1 MLILSIFLQIS
12 ENTVWSYCVA
22 IFFYVMQDFILHSLG
37 YANSNTTMKEEI

>member
-12 ENTVWSYCVA
+12 KNTVWSYCVA
-22 IFFYVMQDFILHSLG
+22 IFLLCNARFYLHSLG